1 MSDLQADIDVFH
13 SKIRFQSPVADGAQH
28 LAPHVMT
35 GDERL
40 AIERVVEAARKYA
53 NLDIEAAAVVLWDA
67 AFPRGVHWRK
77 LLPETRE
84 KYLALAAEA
93 FDAALGVTVTE
104 ENE

>member
-1 MSDLQADIDVFH
+1 MSDLQDALDRISTSF
-13 SKIRFQSPVADGAQH
+13 SP
-28 LAPHVMT
+28 P
-35 GDERL
+35 RL
-40 AIERVVEAARKYA
+40 SGPDMLVIVEAARKYA